1 MFDYT
6 VKDSPMTKRSYF
18 TNKDNNSDILIF
30 DTNPQFQYTVHCHDK
45 NRA

>member
-6 VKDSPMTKRSYF
+6 VKDSPMNKRSYF
-18 TNKDNNSDILIF
+18 TNKGNNIDFLIL

-45 NRA
+45 IRA